1 MRIAARFSF
10 NNGQEEI
17 SKRYSGLLAE
27 IEEVIS
33 SIDSAEH
40 KTKRSR
46 EKSKKYNMLFSPKSL
61 NKAFKAEF
69 LKRKWATAKVQCEY
83 SDEYYVEG
91 YEPPKL
97 RHGKPYRE
105 MDFLKEKLGVE
116 VQLGK
121 YSFMVYNVCAKMTI
135 FKNLGHIDCGVE
147 IVPMHG
153 FAKGMS
159 TGVSYFEQFAW
170 DLTNRGVADIDVPVL
185 ILGIDADVLI
195 KPTQEMPIGNDGPGE
210 ILQQI

>member
-1 MRIAARFSF
+1 MRIAARYSF
-10 NNGQEEI
+10 NKGEQEI
-17 SKRYSGLLAE
+17 SKRYPSLISE
-27 IEEVIS
+27 IESVIT
-33 SIDSAEH
+33 SIDARH
-40 KTKRSR
+40 YRTKRSR
-46 EKSKKYNMLFSPKSL
+46 EKTKKYRMLFSPKEL
-61 NKAFKAEF
+61 NKAFKREF
-69 LKRKWATAKVQCEY
+69 LKRGWQPKKERCEY
-83 SDEYYVEG
+83 SKAYYVEG

-97 RHGKPYRE
+97 RHGTPYRE
-105 MDFLKEKLGVE
+105 MDFVKEKLGVE

-170 DLTNRGVADIDVPVL
+170 DLTTRGVANIDVPVL
-185 ILGIDADVLI
+185 ILGVDVDVVI
-195 KPTQEMPIGNDGPGE
+195 KPSEEMPIGSDQPGE
-210 ILQQI
+210 ILQQL